1 MTEFDSTRRITSGAK
16 EPVSSQGV
24 FFYDEEPGPE
34 QKIRKWA
41 LELAVELLKSGG
53 NTHTYVL
60 DVAEK
65 FELFIASA
73 ERSD

>member
-1 MTEFDSTRRITSGAK
+1 MTELDSTRRITSGAK
-16 EPVSSQGV
+16 ELASQGII
-24 FFYDEEPGPE
+24 FYDEEPGPD

-41 LELAVELLKSGG
+41 LELAVELLKNGG

-65 FELFIASA
+65 FELFIAAA